1 MAGLVDGSWSDAQV
15 SALAMALLL
24 RGMDAEETAALT
36 GAMVDSGER
45 LRWSS
50 GEPVV
55 DKHATGG
62 VGDTTSL
69 VLAPLLAACGLR
81 VPMIS
86 GRGLA
91 HTGGT
96 LDKLESIPGFDV
108 SGEPERLRRLL
119 AQTRCAIVAQ
129 SRHLAP
135 ADRRLYAIRDVTAT
149 VPCPGLIVASILS
162 KKLAAGLQ
170 HLVMD
175 IKVGE
180 GSFVADLE
188 QGRALATSLEQVAAQ
203 QGLGVRCLLSD
214 MNTPLSRH
222 VGHALE
228 VRAAIDVLCGSQQ
241 QPRLRELVLALAG
254 AALEQA
260 GMDANLACQQ
270 LDNGQA
276 AEYFARMVVAQGGP
290 GDLLDKPQAHLP
302 QAPSQHAVLA
312 EEDGQLTGWRARVI
326 GELVMDLGG
335 ARRQPGDRI
344 DHAVGISE
352 MLSPGASYRA
362 GDCLAFLHGADA
374 QALQRAER
382 RLRQALRSAGEPTPV
397 LLPNPES

>member
-1 MAGLVDGSWSDAQV
+1 MAF
-15 SALAMALLL
+15 LL
-24 RGMDAEETAALT
+24 RGMDVEETTALT

-45 LRWSS
+45 LCWLP

-108 SGEPERLRRLL
+108 SGEPERLRHLL
-119 AQTRCAIVAQ
+119 TQSGCAIVAQ
-129 SRHLAP
+129 SRRLAP
-135 ADRRLYAIRDVTAT
+135 ADCRLYAIRDVTAT

-180 GSFVADLE
+180 GSFVADLA
-188 QGRALATSLEQVAAQ
+188 QGRALAADLEQVATQ
-203 QGLGVRCLLSD
+203 QGLGVRCLFSD
-214 MNTPLSRH
+214 MSTPLCRH

-228 VRAAIDVLCGSQQ
+228 VQAAIDVLRGSDQ
-241 QPRLRELVLALAG
+241 QPRLRSLALALAG
-254 AALEQA
+254 VALEQA
-260 GMDANLACQQ
+260 GMAASQAVRQ
-270 LDNGQA
+270 LDSGAA
-276 AEYFARMVVAQGGP
+276 AECFARMVAAQGGP
-290 GDLLDKPQAHLP
+290 TDLLEKAPKLLP
-302 QAPSQHAVLA
+302 QASQRREVLA
-312 EEDGQLTGWRARVI
+312 VDDGQLAGWHARAI

-335 ARRQPGDRI
+335 ARRQPGDGI
-344 DHAVGISE
+344 DHSAGISN
-352 MLSPGASYRA
+352 MLAPGERYRR
-362 GDCLAFLHGADA
+362 GDCLAVLHGADPQALA
-374 QALQRAER
+374 QAEQQLRRAM
-382 RLRQALRSAGEPTPV
+382 RLGETRPNKLVLEQAVRSR
-397 LLPNPES
+397 